1 MKKAHNWIVRDGDEK
16 DLRGILSL
24 RKIVFG
30 EEEKDKLNEKFWK
43 WEFEE
48 GPDGKALIYIVED
61 ENKIIG
67 HFADIP
73 RLFSVQGETV
83 LGTSSVDL
91 MVHPDYRQKG
101 IFDAMARFGV
111 QQVKQKKGLFMMGFA
126 IRIKSISGLK
136 KIGWR
141 EVEKLPV
148 LVYPIR
154 FRAILNRYLH
164 FPLLSLLLG
173 GGVRFFFLLFYCLK
187 RKEKSEGIEIE
198 RINTFDD
205 SFDHFWQRASSLYS
219 VMGVRNQNYLAWRYL
234 QHPTRSYAIYRA
246 KKYGEMRGYIV
257 LRKVD
262 LLNFNSAVIVDL
274 LALDE
279 ETISALVEKG
289 IQHSQEEG
297 DDLLGMMVPQTHLYN
312 KLLKKR
318 GFLPSPKTFHLII
331 YPQSERDVLFSPE
344 SWYVNWGDND
354 VI

>member
-1 MKKAHNWIVRDGDEK
+1 MGRWKVRDGDEK
-16 DLRGILSL
+16 DMEEILSL

-30 EEEKDKLNEKFWK
+30 EMEKDKLDENFWK

-61 ENKIIG
+61 GDKIIG

-111 QQVKQKKGLFMMGFA
+111 QQVKQRRGLFMMGFA
-126 IRIKSISGLK
+126 IRRESISGLK

-141 EVEKLPV
+141 EIDKLPV

-154 FRAILNRYLH
+154 FRGILNRYLH

-173 GGVRFFFLLFYCLK
+173 GGVRFIYLLLYGLR
-187 RKEKSEGIEIE
+187 RKKKSEGIEIQE
-198 RINTFDD
+198 IDTFDE
-205 SFDHFWQRASSLYS
+205 SFDHFWQEVSSLYS
-219 VMGVRNQNYLAWRYL
+219 VMGVRNRNYLTWRFL
-234 QHPTRSYAIYRA
+234 QHPTRNYTVYRA
-246 KKYGEMRGYIV
+246 KKSGEMKGYMV
-257 LRKVD
+257 MRKVD
-262 LLNFNSAVIVDL
+262 LLNFDSAVIVDL

-279 ETISALVEKG
+279 ETLSALVEKG
-289 IQHSQEEG
+289 IQHSRQEG
-297 DDLLGMMVPQTHLYN
+297 NDLLGMMVPQRHLYN
-312 KLLKKR
+312 KLLRRK
-318 GFLPSPKTFHLII
+318 GFVPSPKSFHLII
-331 YPQSERDVLFSPE
+331 YPQSDREVLFSPE